1 MRDTAMNIRQLVRST
16 RAAALVEFAIVLPIL
31 LLLVFGVVDFGRALY
46 TANNLTSAVR
56 EGARLASAQISPD
69 PTVGA
74 SKAAVQTA
82 VTNYVVAF
90 GGNPG
95 NPTVSETFSG
105 APPALQTITVTIVN
119 YPFTPITPLAG
130 LIGLG
135 TINMSPSATFR
146 WEGAP

>member
-1 MRDTAMNIRQLVRST
+1 MKIRRFVGSE

-31 LLLVFGVVDFGRALY
+31 LLIVFGIVDFGRALY

-56 EGARLASAQISPD
+56 EGARLASTQITPD
-69 PTVGA
+69 PTVAG
-74 SKAAVQTA
+74 SKTA
-82 VTNYVVAF
+82 VSNAVSSYVVAF
-90 GGNPG
+90 GGNAG
-95 NPTVSETFSG
+95 APTVSETFSG
-105 APPALQTITVTIVN
+105 APPNMQSITVQIVS

-135 TINMSPSATFR
+135 TIRMSPSATFR

>member
-1 MRDTAMNIRQLVRST
+1 MNIRQFSRST
-16 RAAALVEFAIVLPIL
+16 SAAALVEFAIVLPIL

-69 PTVGA
+69 PTVAA

-95 NPTVSETFSG
+95 NPTVTESFSG

-119 YPFTPITPLAG
+119 YPFTPITPLAS
-130 LIGLG
+130 LAGLG
-135 TINMSPSATFR
+135 TIQMSPSATFR